1 MSSERLRRPFDFR
14 EFRELSVQLLDHCY
28 KNDEMRTLEL
38 LTYEMSNWGR
48 ETSLTLAI
56 IVNNKQFI
64 AHPW

>member
-1 MSSERLRRPFDFR
+1 MYLYKYFR
-14 EFRELSVQLLDHCY
+14 KFRELSVQLLDHCY